1 MFRRRF
7 RFGSVCTELRPQDG
21 PTCLSYKIDGMYP
34 CNWSGGTNARCQKR
48 SGGSVTRS
56 QANQGKYGYYID
68 NSRMPRPSPAAESPA
83 RIREMFPFLY
93 NEYTP
98 LPSQNIPSPPPMG
111 SSYSTGSACKGLN
124 ERICRGN
131 PNCTYTIN
139 GCVRR
144 RGTVKGGLVFEGP
157 SLQFGKKSRRKARK
171 SKGVTKKLPAKIR
184 KLCKRLKIKT
194 TKRVGRRR
202 VRKSIKTLMKQIR
215 MRMKKMKQTT
225 RRTLRR

>member
-1 MFRRRF
+1 
-7 RFGSVCTELRPQDG
+7 
-21 PTCLSYKIDGMYP
+21 
-34 CNWSGGTNARCQKR
+34 
-48 SGGSVTRS
+48 
-56 QANQGKYGYYID
+56 
-68 NSRMPRPSPAAESPA
+68 
-83 RIREMFPFLY
+83 
-93 NEYTP
+93 
-98 LPSQNIPSPPPMG
+98 MG

-157 SLQFGKKSRRKARK
+157 SLQFGKKRLRKK
-171 SKGVTKKLPAKIR
+171 SGKSVKKAAKKLPAKIR

-194 TKRVGRRR
+194 TKRVGSRR
-202 VRKSIKTLMKQIR
+202 VRKSIKILMKQIR
-215 MRMKKMKQTT
+215 MRMKKMKKTTRRTGT